1 MPRLG
6 EVLIKLRE
14 EAGLTRRA
22 LAKAAK
28 IDPTVLARLE
38 YGEREEVR
46 LETFC
51 RLAEVF
57 GISLD
62 ELAAAAGFLAKKR
75 APSLSAAAEVARLKA
90 LLEKVRQ
97 LTEDAGV
104 DAPASR
110 GKGKRR

>member
-51 RLAEVF
+51 RLADVF

-62 ELAAAAGFLAKKR
+62 ELAAVAGFTAKKR
-75 APSLSAAAEVARLKA
+75 APNLSAAAEVARLKA
-90 LLEKVRQ
+90 LLEKVRI
-97 LTEDAGV
+97 LAGEGRSDV
-104 DAPASR
+104 KQAR
-110 GKGKRR
+110 GKTKRG